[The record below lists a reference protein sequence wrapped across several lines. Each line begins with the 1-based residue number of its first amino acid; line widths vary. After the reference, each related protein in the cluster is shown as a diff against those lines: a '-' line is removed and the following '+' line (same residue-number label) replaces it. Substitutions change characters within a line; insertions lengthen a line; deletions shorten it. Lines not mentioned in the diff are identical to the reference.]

1 MVYYKIFI
9 FLFVSSTC
17 TALPYGDDNN
27 DIYSNDDYED
37 VASTSNEMTEG
48 NEQVIHRL
56 PTFTS
61 VGETMLVNEGST
73 IRLPCIVNRLDGFVL
88 LWKKGDEFV
97 AVGEQMVVKN
107 DPRIQLIRETN
118 ENGGMIG
125 NTLVISLA
133 EESDAGDYVCQVSTF
148 KPVEI
153 KHSVKIRVKPVVQR
167 VPDNGIIVAETGD
180 TVKLECQ
187 VTRGYPTPEIT
198 WRRKERKMPTGED
211 AMRGLSL
218 TYKSVT
224 RHHSG
229 IYICS
234 ADNGFGQPTET
245 EMKLDV
251 QHKPEI
257 EQEETFIHTGEGDQT
272 EVICIVHSSPRPKL
286 TWYKDG
292 TPLDGSNYLM
302 NQRGNRHTL
311 TIPGVDASKFGKYT
325 CRASNSYGEDQKT
338 TEVSGKAEQAQI
350 NSDPKGVEYD
360 RYNLEWSARSVSPI
374 SNFKVEWKT
383 LGDEKWKETEVEA
396 YPMPNS
402 DNSYAGTHMITKL
415 NPATVYLVKV
425 SSKNVYGYSNPSQAF
440 KFATR
445 GADPVQKP
453 ITGNGAVPNHPL
465 SVIFTTT
472 LCSSLI
478 YLLQLH

>member
-1 MVYYKIFI
+1 MTKLTVFI
-9 FLFVSSTC
+9 ILLVSSC
-17 TALPYGDDNN
+17 KALPYGDDNN

-37 VASTSNEMTEG
+37 VASASNEETVG
-48 NEQVIHRL
+48 EQVIHRL

-61 VGETMLVNEGST
+61 VGEQLLVNEGST
-73 IRLPCIVNRLDGFVL
+73 IRMPCIVNRLDGFVL

-97 AVGEQMVVKN
+97 AVGDQMVVKN
-107 DPRIQLIRETN
+107 DPRFQLIKETN
-118 ENGGMIG
+118 ENGGVIG

-133 EESDAGDYVCQVSTF
+133 EETDAGDYTCQVSTF

-153 KHSVKIRVKPVVQR
+153 KHSVKIRVKPVIQR

-187 VTRGYPTPEIT
+187 VTRGSPMPEIT

-211 AMRGLSL
+211 SMRGLSL
-218 TYKSVT
+218 TYKAVT

-234 ADNGFGQPTET
+234 ADNGFGEPTET
-245 EMKLDV
+245 ELKLDV

-257 EQEETFIHTGEGDQT
+257 EQEETYIHTGEGDQT
-272 EVICIVHSSPRPKL
+272 EVICIVHSSPRSQV

-292 TPLDGSNYLM
+292 IPLDGANYLM

-311 TIPGVDASKFGKYT
+311 TIPSVDASKMGKYT

-338 TEVSGKAEQAQI
+338 TEVSGKAEAAEI
-350 NSDPKGVEYD
+350 KSDPKGMEYD
-360 RYNLEWSARSVSPI
+360 RFNLEWEARSLSPI

-383 LGDEKWKETEVEA
+383 NGDEKWKTSEVEA
-396 YPMPNS
+396 YQLPNA
-402 DNSYAGTHMITKL
+402 DNTYAGTHMITKL

-425 SSKNVYGYSNPSQAF
+425 SSRNVYGYSNPSQPF

-453 ITGNGAVPNHPL
+453 ITGNGCAVPNTFV
-465 SVIFTTT
+465 SVTLA

-478 YLLQLH
+478 YLLHQ